1 MLCLVGGSHQE
12 PNDHRLLHI
21 NDVKFDHMDLV
32 VATRFFFCKD
42 IFFPLKLISG
52 MILGECVSQQT
63 FSHLFDPIMETVASK
78 TLGTTKI
85 N

>member
-42 IFFPLKLISG
+42 IFSFEINQWDDTWRVCFPTNFQPFI
-52 MILGECVSQQT
+52 
-63 FSHLFDPIMETVASK
+63 
-78 TLGTTKI
+78 
-85 N
+85 